1 MNLMF
6 NYDLSQSTKNI
17 INKLSFSSNEKFN
30 SNSLHNLSLAEK
42 YSKKQDLFNST
53 KIFLRH

>member
-6 NYDLSQSTKNI
+6 NYDLSQSTKKI

-42 YSKKQDLFNST
+42 YSKKQDSV
-53 KIFLRH
+53 